1 MSRQA
6 CHLTPPRTGERQQ
19 RTWEKAYQDHR
30 RKVQEA
36 QPLVDTRAP
45 LTLGHLHLKLK
56 KLKLEEGR
64 LSVIDRD
71 NRLLLEKVSCI
82 MRTRGQASSRSACT
96 RRSLDRGKRDQKH
109 HRVQREDKIILERIT
124 DSEPSCPT
132 QRRLG
137 SREPAETPREEELK
151 LKFSKTTSWTQKV
164 KLWVGLRTQSGK
176 RRQRE
181 KW

>member
-96 RRSLDRGKRDQKH
+96 RRRQGEERSEASQSAERRQDHFGKDH
-109 HRVQREDKIILERIT
+109 
-124 DSEPSCPT
+124 
-132 QRRLG
+132 RLG
-137 SREPAETPREEELK
+137 TILSH
-151 LKFSKTTSWTQKV
+151 SKTAGIPRASRNTEGRGTRGSFFLLKP
-164 KLWVGLRTQSGK
+164 
-176 RRQRE
+176 
-181 KW
+181 

>member
-96 RRSLDRGKRDQKH
+96 RRRQGEERSEASQSAERRQDHFGKDH
-109 HRVQREDKIILERIT
+109 
-124 DSEPSCPT
+124 
-132 QRRLG
+132 RLG
-137 SREPAETPREEELK
+137 AILSH
-151 LKFSKTTSWTQKV
+151 SKTAGIPRASRNTEGRAGTE
-164 KLWVGLRTQSGK
+164 T
-176 RRQRE
+176 E
-181 KW
+181 I